1 MKSYLAK
8 NNEFYG
14 YFDIIEEY
22 SDIELSISLEKN
34 LRMSAELYVKINI
47 IDIKKIII

>member
-14 YFDIIEEY
+14 YFDITDEY
-22 SDIELSISLEKN
+22 SDIELSLFLEKN
-34 LRMSAELYVKINI
+34 ILMSAELYVKINI
-47 IDIKKIII
+47 IDT